1 MAISSRL
8 ALWEQKIREEDRS
21 LPSASPPLPFSIIPG
36 GFIKQLVRQNEKES
50 KALRLKEEVASDS
63 QEDPPGKP
71 EVGPVQQFVIKE
83 DDRLEEGGS
92 MTSSRGQLTQGRLNG
107 EKPSA
112 EGRVALPEK
121 KTLPFRIGPPRRN
134 AKLFGPDPAPAAPP
148 KVEEKAPLAAAP
160 AAEASEGPPD
170 SRPGTAAARGKGLE
184 SPRKEMAQGR
194 TKPGRGA
201 RGTGKRKETGADGEE
216 LGEERGKGEGEGDV
230 AEGKKGPGEALAA
243 ASQERGDA
251 RKGPEEAQQAE
262 APAGG
267 GGEQGPP
274 GTAAGV
280 EGGLEEAA
288 KVLAGEGREDPEESP
303 DSSQVSEDIWFETE
317 KVWLVQKENFALATE
332 LRPDVGTPELP
343 PGTVRARLDADG
355 SIVEVDEEEVQKANP
370 SSLDCTEDLAA
381 LVSLNEASV
390 IHVLRQRCQA
400 QLPYTFAGP
409 HLVALRL
416 APSLA
421 SSSRK
426 AFQGRRDRMSPHIF
440 AVAHRAYWRMLMQR
454 QDQAIVPLGRSNT
467 GKTAACQSI
476 LEYLVATAGSVD
488 NRVTVEK
495 IQAVFTVLRAFGTV
509 PAGPN
514 GASTRF
520 SMVMA
525 LDFSASGHVTAVHLQ
540 TMLLERARVAQQ
552 PEGEGTFNVF
562 SQMLAGLDLDQRSTL
577 HLHQMAENSY
587 FGIRASLKGEEKREA
602 VAAFAQLQAALGT
615 LGVEAAEQE
624 ALWRVLAGI
633 YHLGAAGVCKVGR
646 KQFLKFEWANR
657 AADVLGCE
665 AEELTTAVFKHHLQ
679 RILDQVTTGAGLEE
693 PSDGPKLSGV
703 ECLQGMAAGLYEEL
717 FAAVVMLINRSFSSS
732 HLSMASLM
740 VVDTPGFLSPRHQ
753 KGERAATFEEF
764 CHNYGQERLQGLF
777 YTASLES
784 EVGRYREESVEVPFE
799 LPELSPAATVA
810 LVDQHPSQM
819 LLSPGGPS
827 EGPQGLLWILDEEA
841 LVQGS
846 SDSRALDRLC
856 SAFGKEEQGVLRR
869 CEQPLQFEVAHRLG
883 KDPVRYDATGW
894 VSKAK
899 WNLSV
904 QNAIQLLQRSTIG
917 SLRKVFLP
925 RAHVPLLCRS
935 VAGWEGHS
943 QQALQRIGCVRKTFT
958 SSFATMKKR
967 SVCAQIKLQLDALSN
982 LVKRSQLHFLH
993 CLDPGMPEEPRP
1005 PTEAS
1010 EAAPGPAW
1018 DIPTLRA
1025 QLSGS
1030 LILEAL
1036 RLYRIGYAD
1045 RMELAQFRRRFQ
1057 GLAQPEMRRFTSAY
1071 ELTDEKKALEEL
1083 FRALDLE
1090 KKSLAVGH
1098 TQVFLKAGVLLRL
1111 EKQREKLVSQSLVL
1125 LQAACRGLLSRQRFQ
1140 RLKIQ
1145 GLAARCIQKNL
1156 AVYRAVQSWPWWQLM
1171 CGIRPLLTISL
1182 AEGQLQVKEEELA
1195 MLQKKLE
1202 NSEVSRQELRQN
1214 TELLETKVIDLTAEL
1229 SDERLK
1235 GDVACRVLDAERAER
1250 LRASKEAKELQGKQ
1264 LQLQKR
1270 LEEAEKQLG
1279 ETQQQLQLREIEA
1292 NSSAKGD
1299 EWQMR
1304 LDCAETETA
1313 FLRKRIAQLEER
1325 LQREQQSKADVEQKL
1340 SQVQQLY
1347 GEARRTAQ
1355 QLKRKCKQLT
1365 CELEDTRVLMENQQI
1380 RNHELEKKQKKFDL
1394 QLAQAL
1400 GESAFEKSLREKV
1413 AQENSSL
1420 QFQLGSLRQ
1429 SLERK
1434 ESDNKGLG
1442 QRVTA
1447 LSSQVEG
1454 LSNTANLDADGPAA
1468 LQKKLWDLESRAS
1481 EQQQEL
1487 SQQTKAV
1494 QQLEQLHLRLELQL
1508 ERAKQI
1514 HRKELEDKEEELED
1528 TRTSCQKRLRQL
1540 EMQWEQ
1546 ECDEKQ
1552 ALLREKRD
1560 LEGLVAT
1567 LCEQIGHRDFDVEKR
1582 LRRDLKRTHALLADV
1597 QLLLETSGA
1606 DPGPSGSQEEWA
1618 KLHSQWEDS
1627 AARCAEAL
1635 ESQKMLSLEVENLHS
1650 ELETATR
1657 NKNLVDE
1664 QLYQL
1669 QHEKADLLKRIEEDQ
1684 DDLNELM
1691 AKHKAL
1697 IAQSATDLAQIR
1709 ELQGQLEEVKKEKQ
1723 ALQERLQAAQAR
1735 LSYLE
1740 QAMVERS
1747 IVSRQEA
1754 LICDLENKMEFQSI
1768 QVKRFEALVLRLRDR
1783 VIRMGEEL
1791 EKAKE
1796 SEARE
1801 RENAHYCRLRLEEMK
1816 ADMSERAQR
1825 ELEASRKRVDLE
1837 KQVDELSAVKQT
1849 LQADLET
1856 SIRRI
1861 ADLQVALEEVQ
1872 SSDEGETESIQTAQD
1887 SHGARQETE
1896 SQLSLASS
1904 SSLSLNLES
1913 EGSVRSWLETGSG
1926 WTSPSAPSLAGSSS
1940 QLSVDGRSL
1949 PSLRANKDQE
1959 KSWHSTSLLSAK
1971 RKGYGRCGGD
1981 PESPPVGSLRRD
1993 SGRPQGGP
2001 KSEAAVSLS
2010 ARRPVSSP
2018 APAKE
2023 TLPFS
2028 PFPSRKLSPSAE
2040 EDRLP
2045 LSSSAL
2051 SERRRTLKDNEDFQ
2065 IDLEELGANPGVD
2078 LVRSSSLRSIS
2089 SDCGLRPSFSPVLKR
2104 ASRFGSF
2111 DSLVQ
2116 NTEDPYAKVASPILG
2131 GDVVGPSR
2139 PMPWRSC
2146 LEPSL
2151 EESLDFGKE
2160 PLTFQSK
2167 RLGEIPSE
2175 GKDPFPCKI
2184 PTLSYER
2191 KTEADLDDFLPA
2203 IRKAQSTSS
2212 LSRGPKERKEGQRPP
2227 SVHFEDH
2234 IAPQRT
2240 FLSEIKT
2247 VLSPQWRAKEEPG
2260 KLSDSDS
2267 SSSGSAMSFKS
2278 ADSIKCRPRVRR
2290 QDGEGCVG
2298 GQGSVEGVKVDPRSE
2313 AEGKE
2318 DDVTSI
2324 MMKYLGKE

>member
-21 LPSASPPLPFSIIPG
+21 PPPASPPLPFSIIPG

-50 KALRLKEEVASDS
+50 KALRLKEDVASDS

-83 DDRLEEGGS
+83 DDRLEGGAS
-92 MTSSRGQLTQGRLNG
+92 MTSSRGQLAQGRLNG
-107 EKPSA
+107 EKPSG

-134 AKLFGPDPAPAAPP
+134 ARLFGPDPAPAAPP
-148 KVEEKAPLAAAP
+148 KVEEKVPLAGAP

-184 SPRKEMAQGR
+184 SPRKETAQGG

-216 LGEERGKGEGEGDV
+216 RGKKGEREEGDV
-230 AEGKKGPGEALAA
+230 AEGRKGPGEALAA
-243 ASQERGDA
+243 ASQERGGA
-251 RKGPEEAQQAE
+251 GMGPGGAQQAE

-274 GTAAGV
+274 GAAAEV

-288 KVLAGEGREDPEESP
+288 TVLAGEGREDPEESP
-303 DSSQVSEDIWFETE
+303 DSSQVSEDVWFETE

-332 LRPDVGTPELP
+332 LKPDVGTPELP

-355 SIVEVDEEEVQKANP
+355 SIVEVDEAEVQKANP

-390 IHVLRQRCQA
+390 LHVLRQRCQA

-409 HLVALRL
+409 HLVALRP

-421 SSSRK
+421 SSSTK

-525 LDFSASGHVTAVHLQ
+525 LDFSASGHVTAAHLQ

-552 PEGEGTFNVF
+552 PEEEGTFNVF

-587 FGIRASLKGEEKREA
+587 FGIRASLKGEEKQEA

-679 RILDQVTTGAGLEE
+679 RILEQVTAGAGLEE

-740 VVDTPGFLSPRHQ
+740 VVDAPGFLSPRHR

-784 EVGRYREESVEVPFE
+784 EVGRYREENVEVPFD

-810 LVDQHPSQM
+810 LVDQDPSQM

-827 EGPQGLLWILDEEA
+827 EGPQGLLWILDEES

-856 SAFGKEEQGVLRR
+856 SAFEKEGKAKGESLGVLRR

-917 SLRKVFLP
+917 ALRKVFLP

-943 QQALQRIGCVRKTFT
+943 QQALQRIGCVRKTFS
-958 SSFATMKKR
+958 SSFATVRKR

-993 CLDPGMPEEPRP
+993 CLDPGTPGEPRP

-1010 EAAPGPAW
+1010 EASPGPAW

-1057 GLAQPEMRRFTSAY
+1057 GLAQPEMKRFTSAY

-1090 KKSLAVGH
+1090 KKSLALGH
-1098 TQVFLKAGVLLRL
+1098 TQVFLKAGVLPRL

-1145 GLAARCIQKNL
+1145 SLAARCIQKNL

-1420 QFQLGSLRQ
+1420 QFQLGSVRQ

-1442 QRVTA
+1442 QRVAA

-1454 LSNTANLDADGPAA
+1454 LSNTASLDAGGPAA

-1494 QQLEQLHLRLELQL
+1494 EQLEQLHLRLELQL

-1546 ECDEKQ
+1546 ECEEKQ

-1560 LEGLVAT
+1560 LESLVAT

-1627 AARCAEAL
+1627 AARCAEAQ
-1635 ESQKMLSLEVENLHS
+1635 ESQKTLSLEVENLHS

-1684 DDLNELM
+1684 EDLNELM

-1697 IAQSATDLAQIR
+1697 IAQSATDIAQIR
-1709 ELQGQLEEVKKEKQ
+1709 ELQGQLEEVKKGKQ

-1768 QVKRFEALVLRLRDR
+1768 QVKRFEALVLRLRDS

-1816 ADMSERAQR
+1816 ADMRELAQR

-1837 KQVDELSAVKQT
+1837 KQVDELSAVRQT

-1872 SSDEGETESIQTAQD
+1872 SSDEGEAE
-1887 SHGARQETE
+1887 
-1896 SQLSLASS
+1896 
-1904 SSLSLNLES
+1904 
-1913 EGSVRSWLETGSG
+1913 
-1926 WTSPSAPSLAGSSS
+1926 
-1940 QLSVDGRSL
+1940 
-1949 PSLRANKDQE
+1949 RANKDPE
-1959 KSWHSTSLLSAK
+1959 KSWQSTSLLSGK
-1971 RKGYGRCGGD
+1971 GKGGYGRCGGGD
-1981 PESPPVGSLRRD
+1981 PESPSAGSLRRD
-1993 SGRPQGGP
+1993 SGRPQGGFDSAP
-2001 KSEAAVSLS
+2001 KSEAASLS

-2018 APAKE
+2018 AAAAEE

-2028 PFPSRKLSPSAE
+2028 PSPSRRLPPLAE
-2040 EDRLP
+2040 EDHRLP
-2045 LSSSAL
+2045 PSSSSAL
-2051 SERRRTLKDNEDFQ
+2051 SEYVEGLRRERLKAQAPLEEEEEASSLPIYQTTGAPFLRRRRALKEDSGDFQ
-2065 IDLEELGANPGVD
+2065 IHLEELGANPGVD
-2078 LVRSSSLRSIS
+2078 LVRSSGLRSPS

-2111 DSLVQ
+2111 DSLVGQ
-2116 NTEDPYAKVASPILG
+2116 NTQEGPYAKVASPVLG
-2131 GDVVGPSR
+2131 EDVVGPSR
-2139 PMPWRSC
+2139 PRPRRSC

-2151 EESLDFGKE
+2151 EDSLDFGKE
-2160 PLTFQSK
+2160 PLTFQSR
-2167 RLGEIPSE
+2167 RLGETPGE
-2175 GKDPFPCKI
+2175 EKDPFPWKI

-2203 IRKAQSTSS
+2203 VRKAQSTSS
-2212 LSRGPKERKEGQRPP
+2212 LSRGPKERKDGQRPP

-2234 IAPQRT
+2234 VAPQRT

-2247 VLSPQWRAKEEPG
+2247 VLAPQWKAKEQPG
-2260 KLSDSDS
+2260 HLSDSDS
-2267 SSSGSAMSFKS
+2267 SSSGSGVSFKS

-2290 QDGEGCVG
+2290 QEGEGCVG
-2298 GQGSVEGVKVDPRSE
+2298 SQGSAEGVKGDPRSE